1 MGLKSW
7 LSIPFAKLEANKVKK
22 WSNAPIVAQKNVL
35 EELIGGA
42 KNTQFGKDHQFSEIT
57 TYEAFKKHVPVTDY
71 EGLKSYVDQVKDG
84 VADVLWKG
92 KPIYLCKTSGT
103 TSGTKYIP
111 ITKESI
117 SNHIDA
123 ARNAILCYIAETGK
137 AQFVDYQMIF
147 LQGSPE
153 LDTSGAIPT
162 GRLSGIVAHHV
173 PNYLQRNRMPSFETN
188 CIADWEKKI
197 EAISVE
203 TSKERMSLISGIPP
217 WVQMYFERLLKQTGK
232 KYIKDIFPDFSLF
245 IYGGVNYG
253 PYSSIFEK
261 LIGKKV
267 DTIELYPASEG
278 FIAYQDSQ
286 LENGMLLNVNS
297 GIFYEFIPADEFY
310 NEDPTRIALED
321 VKIDTNYALILS
333 TNAGLWGYS
342 IGDTVKFTNLSP
354 YRVIVSG
361 RIKHFTSA
369 FGEHVIA
376 EEAESAI
383 QVACK
388 IHEASLNDFHLAPQ
402 VNPPEG
408 ELPFHEWFIEFQD
421 EPTDLKGFSQQLDK
435 ELQKRN
441 SYYKDLI
448 SGNILQ
454 PLKINAVKKSAFQD
468 YMKSIGKL
476 GGQNKLPRLANDRKI
491 ADQLL

>member
-22 WSNAPIVAQKNVL
+22 WSNAPIAAQKEVL
-35 EELIGGA
+35 KELIHGA

-57 TYEAFKKHVPVTDY
+57 TYEDFKKQVPVTDY
-71 EGLKSYVDQVKDG
+71 EGLKSYVDQVKNG
-84 VADVLWKG
+84 VPDVLWKG

-137 AQFVDYQMIF
+137 AQFVDHKMIF

-173 PNYLQRNRMPSFETN
+173 PNYLQKNRMPSFKTN
-188 CIADWEKKI
+188 CIDDWEKKV
-197 EAISVE
+197 EAVAKE
-203 TSKERMSLISGIPP
+203 TSKERMALISGIPP

-232 KYIKDIFPDFSLF
+232 QYIKDIFPDFSLF

-253 PYSSIFEK
+253 PYAPIFEK

-286 LENGMLLNVNS
+286 VAEGMLLNVNA
-297 GIFYEFIPADEFY
+297 GIFYEFIPADEFFDE
-310 NEDPTRIALED
+310 NPTRIALED
-321 VKIDTNYALILS
+321 VKLNVNYALILS
-333 TNAGLWGYS
+333 SNAGLWGYS
-342 IGDTVKFTNLSP
+342 IGDTVKFTSLAP

-376 EEAESAI
+376 EEAESAM
-383 QVACK
+383 QVTCTDQQAT
-388 IHEASLNDFHLAPQ
+388 INDFHLAPQ
-402 VNPPEG
+402 VNPTKG

-454 PLKINAVKKSAFQD
+454 PLKINSVKKGAFQE